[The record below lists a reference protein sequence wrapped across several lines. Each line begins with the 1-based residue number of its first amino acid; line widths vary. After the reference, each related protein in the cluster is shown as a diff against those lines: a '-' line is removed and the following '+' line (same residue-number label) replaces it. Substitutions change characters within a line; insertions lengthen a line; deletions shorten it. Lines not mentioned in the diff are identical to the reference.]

1 MESKTYTFTTYDAL
15 GDEVRTYNFTD
26 YHISYVEKYA
36 RDIIGNSQDGEV
48 RKSRIKL
55 VNQ

>member
-1 MESKTYTFTTYDAL
+1 MESKTYTFTTYNST

-36 RDIIGNSQDGEV
+36 RDIICNSKDGEV
-48 RKSRIKL
+48 KKSRIKISK
-55 VNQ
+55 